1 MEASLSIQRTT
12 TAPPAPPLSLARSIS
27 CATPSCYAA
36 EALNAT
42 PSCDVA
48 DALKALEEGEEY
60 PPYFERKNKHK
71 LQFAP
76 PGTNVVDILNLPAN
90 VEPEETI
97 VCVVMSVRITGPISF
112 FLYEVLRLIKAIL
125 ESRIEGDIYDWLEKF
140 FNTVG
145 IFNKVKKTQATKPD
159 LFKQAKDALDV
170 YLKVFTE
177 IVEIASPLQKE
188 RIEFFLEKIMPAVRK
203 SEGQAESI
211 DGGEMCNYFRIAL
224 ALEEWR
230 KTNHNKRV
238 PYGYMIRT
246 KYRNHER
253 RYLLNSLS
261 MLLPGG
267 NVTKDKIDE
276 MKAENPE
283 LAEFLYE
290 YFDNLPVEYDD
301 RLSAY
306 KFGMGPSI
314 EDLKKHGISKIYM
327 SISNGIGLA
336 AGKADEVV
344 PQTVN
349 YCDMLLD
356 EGIEPTLLRPFNP
369 ASSKKWINLGVWP
382 SQTSPK
388 QLIPNRKLTGLD
400 WTSIRR
406 LDKD

>member
-1 MEASLSIQRTT
+1 MYRSHFGSSSFRIWFRWTFQDLRRLTNSSRIMEASPPIQRTT
-12 TAPPAPPLSLARSIS
+12 TAPSGPPLFLARSMS
-27 CATPSCYAA
+27 CATPSCDAA
-36 EALNAT
+36 EALKAT
-42 PSCDVA
+42 PSCDA
-48 DALKALEEGEEY
+48 AEALKALEEGEEY
-60 PPYFERKNKHK
+60 PPYFEGKNKLK
-71 LQFAP
+71 FAP
-76 PGTNVVDILNLPAN
+76 RGTNVVEILNLPDE

-112 FLYEVLRLIKAIL
+112 FLYMVLSLIKEIL
-125 ESRIEGDIYDWLEKF
+125 ESRIEGDIYDWLEQF
-140 FNTVG
+140 FKTVG

-159 LFKQAKDALDV
+159 LFEQAKDALDV

-177 IVEIASPLQKE
+177 IVEIASPFQKE

-230 KTNHNKRV
+230 KTNANKRV
-238 PYGYMIRT
+238 PYGHMIQT
-246 KYRNHER
+246 KYRNRER
-253 RYLLNSLS
+253 RNLLNSLS

-336 AGKADEVV
+336 AGKAEEVV

-349 YCDMLLD
+349 YCNMLLD

-369 ASSKKWINLGVWP
+369 ASSKK
-382 SQTSPK
+382 
-388 QLIPNRKLTGLD
+388 
-400 WTSIRR
+400 
-406 LDKD
+406 